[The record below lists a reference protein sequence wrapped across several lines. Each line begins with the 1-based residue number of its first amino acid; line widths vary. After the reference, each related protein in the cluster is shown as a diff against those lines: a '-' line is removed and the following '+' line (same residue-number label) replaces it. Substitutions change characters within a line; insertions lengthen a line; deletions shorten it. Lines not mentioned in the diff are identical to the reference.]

1 MKLIPKKRIANRVTE
16 LEIRHWLNASGDAG
30 SAARFI
36 ELELHAIERPGWL
49 QIYRFEVQVRTSIE
63 SHSGNIS
70 NWQTRWGVVRDD
82 ERCSSQADRLQI
94 SIYSDRAAQASKLAE
109 LSAGLITCRA
119 GQSGSLIWGLAIMAA
134 ILTIAV
140 LFGQLT

>member
-1 MKLIPKKRIANRVTE
+1 MKLLPTKRIANRVTE
-16 LEIRHWLNASGDAG
+16 LEIRQWLNVSGYAG

-49 QIYRFEVQVRTSIE
+49 QIYRFEVQVRPSIE
-63 SHSGNIS
+63 SDSGNIS

-82 ERCSSQADRLQI
+82 ERGSSQADRLQI
-94 SIYSDRAAQASKLAE
+94 SVYVDRAAQASKLAE
-109 LSAGLITCRA
+109 LSAGLLTCRT
-119 GQSGSLIWGLAIMAA
+119 GQSGSLLWGLAIMAA

>member
-1 MKLIPKKRIANRVTE
+1 MKLIPQKPIANRVTE
-16 LEIRHWLNASGDAG
+16 LEIRHWLNASGYAG
-30 SAARFI
+30 NAARFI

-49 QIYRFEVQVRTSIE
+49 QIYRFEVQVRPRIE
-63 SHSGNIS
+63 SDSGNIS
-70 NWQTRWGVVRDD
+70 DWQTRLGVVRDD

-119 GQSGSLIWGLAIMAA
+119 GHSGSLLWGLAIMAA
-134 ILTIAV
+134 ILTIAI